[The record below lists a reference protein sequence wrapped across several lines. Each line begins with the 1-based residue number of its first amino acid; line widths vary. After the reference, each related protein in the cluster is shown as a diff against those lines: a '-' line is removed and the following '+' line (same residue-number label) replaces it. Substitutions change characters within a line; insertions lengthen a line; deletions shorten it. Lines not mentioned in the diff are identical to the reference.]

1 MLKYTLDS
9 IMFNSTRTSY
19 ICFDF
24 DCLVKTYFQNSN
36 IGTEVKINFSSFFR
50 EVTFFVF
57 YVFVYIQITFHVEL
71 FYFI

>member
-1 MLKYTLDS
+1 MLKYTPDS

-24 DCLVKTYFQNSN
+24 DRLVKTYFQNSN
-36 IGTEVKINFSSFFR
+36 IGTEVKIKFSSFFR
-50 EVTFFVF
+50 EVTFFVL
-57 YVFVYIQITFHVEL
+57 YVFMYIQITFHVEL